1 MVGEAA
7 QYPEE
12 NPKMSV
18 DDQYSVY
25 SDKAD
30 FRFRCAEILDTKRA
44 TTAWGRLDDCIG
56 DSSGESQAANLI
68 SNAIFRPFVNML
80 RELLYD

>member
-12 NPKMSV
+12 NPKMGV

-30 FRFRCAEILDTKRA
+30 FWFRSAEILDAKRA
-44 TTAWGRLDDCIG
+44 TTARGRLDDCIG
-56 DSSGESQAANLI
+56 GSSGESQAANLI
-68 SNAIFRPFVNML
+68 SFAIFRPFGNMA
-80 RELLYD
+80 